1 MQASQSIALKQFYIR
16 SNFYFSYSKLTDS
29 RLGPKKQ
36 DLLPKIKTSQREPQY
51 YTIVNSIIDSVKK
64 CHY

>member
-51 YTIVNSIIDSVKK
+51 YSEFN
-64 CHY
+64 Y